1 VNTTDAVLAA
11 EAAVAIGIDIAAGKF
26 LEALK
31 KTRMLADTLVLMVPV
46 DQLKADL
53 TERDRTFV
61 DLEADVAEAIKLDST
76 K

>member
-1 VNTTDAVLAA
+1 MNTTDAVLAA
-11 EAAVAIGIDIAAGKF
+11 ESTVAIGLDIAAGKF
-26 LEALK
+26 LDALK
-31 KTRMLADTLVLMVPV
+31 KTRTLADTLVLMVPV

-53 TERDRTFV
+53 TDRDRTFV

>member
-31 KTRMLADTLVLMVPV
+31 KTRMLADALVLMVPV

-61 DLEADVAEAIKLDST
+61 DLESDVAEAIKLDST

>member
-1 VNTTDAVLAA
+1 MNTTDAVLAV
-11 EAAVAIGIDIAAGKF
+11 EATVAIGIDIAAGKF

-31 KTRMLADTLVLMVPV
+31 KTRTLADTLVLMVPV

-53 TERDRTFV
+53 TDRDRTFV
-61 DLEADVAEAIKLDST
+61 DLEADVAEAIKLDSG